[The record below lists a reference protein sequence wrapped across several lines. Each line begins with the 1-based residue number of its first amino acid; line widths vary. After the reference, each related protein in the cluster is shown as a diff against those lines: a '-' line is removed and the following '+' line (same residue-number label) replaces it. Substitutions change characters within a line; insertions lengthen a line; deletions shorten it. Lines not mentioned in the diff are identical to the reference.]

1 MLCARGE
8 HFEVEGFGA
17 ADRQRQDDRRRRRA
31 CEHGPILSRSS
42 PACALFEQWERPL
55 KRFCAREI
63 GIVGDGACRLEAVTV
78 MAPPPAARHQV
89 APQPVIVTTA
99 SHP

>member
-1 MLCARGE
+1 
-8 HFEVEGFGA
+8 
-17 ADRQRQDDRRRRRA
+17 
-31 CEHGPILSRSS
+31 
-42 PACALFEQWERPL
+42 LFEQWERPL